1 MLSRLSFDSEGGV
14 GEVAGTIASGYLY
27 VLELDSVLLEVLIVS
42 NIHWF
47 GLLCDL

>member
-1 MLSRLSFDSEGGV
+1 MFSRLDFDREAEV
-14 GEVAGTIASGYLY
+14 GEVAGKIASGSLY

-42 NIHWF
+42 NIHWL